1 MRYDELSGAAREQE
15 YAAVKQAYET
25 WKAKGLSINMARGKP
40 SAAQLKLSAGL
51 LTSLTDIDDCVEDG
65 VDARNYGELCGMPSA
80 RRYFADVLG
89 CRAEQIFIGGSAS
102 LNLMYE
108 LFARAYLHGLLHSE
122 SPWSKQEGL
131 KFLCPAP
138 GYDRHDTISEHFG
151 MELIAVPML
160 ADGPDMDMVEELVRD
175 PKVKGMW
182 NVPKFS
188 NPTGIIYSEETVR
201 RLAAL
206 RPAAPDF
213 MLVWDNAYCV
223 HEFEGDFVPFPDILS
238 LCEEYG
244 NADMVYEFASTS
256 KMTLP
261 GAGIS
266 CLACSEA
273 NLAYALKQMEN
284 QIICHDKMN
293 QLRQVRFLRD
303 KAHTLEL
310 MKQHAAIMKPKF
322 DAVLETLEREI
333 RPLGLA
339 EWNSPKGGYF
349 ISLDT
354 NPGLAKRTLALCREA
369 GIVFTNAGATY
380 PHGVD
385 PQDRNVR
392 IAPTCPTEE
401 ELRMA
406 MEIFCVS
413 LRLAALEA

>member
-65 VDARNYGELCGMPSA
+65 IDARNYGELCGMPSA

-138 GYDRHDTISEHFG
+138 GYDRHNTISEHFG

-273 NLAYALKQMEN
+273 NLAYALKQLGN

-293 QLRQVRFLRD
+293 QLRQVRFLKD

-380 PHGVD
+380 PHGMD

-392 IAPTCPTEE
+392 IAPSCPTEE
-401 ELRMA
+401 ELRTA